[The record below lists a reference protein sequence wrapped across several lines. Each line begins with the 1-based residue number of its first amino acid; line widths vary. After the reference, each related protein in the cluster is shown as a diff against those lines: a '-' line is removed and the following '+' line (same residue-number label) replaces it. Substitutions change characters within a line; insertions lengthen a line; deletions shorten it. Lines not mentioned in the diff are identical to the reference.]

1 MSDLS
6 TKYPLFT
13 ACGSPALPSGIT
25 LEKFEEIF
33 KRWSGE
39 ENLTIQTYLKNLS
52 EDEQRQAIAFM
63 VKMDEKMKTQPLD
76 HYD

>member
-13 ACGSPALPSGIT
+13 ACGSPALPPGTS
-25 LEKFEEIF
+25 LDEFEEIF
-33 KRWSGE
+33 ERWSGE
-39 ENLTIQTYLKNLS
+39 ENLTIQAYLKSLS
-52 EDEQRQAIAFM
+52 EDEQRQAISFM
-63 VKMDEKMKTQPLD
+63 IKMDEKMKSQDLD